1 MELSKLLLKILYLAI
16 LYVFCYIILKN
27 QTPLDNMN
35 LIALSFFLSVLVMY
49 VTFEQ
54 VYAFLTYSE
63 IIFKQKGDEEKEK
76 EEEVGNKKGKTHTEI
91 DEKVKVHNKSVNDY
105 IFDHTHK
112 YIEDSVF

>member
-1 MELSKLLLKILYLAI
+1 MELSKILLKILYLAI
-16 LYVFCYIILKN
+16 LYIFFYIILKN

-35 LIALSFFLSVLVMY
+35 LNALSFFLSVLVMY
-49 VTFEQ
+49 MTFEQ
-54 VYAFLTYSE
+54 VYVFLTYNE
-63 IIFKQKGDEEKEK
+63 IIFKQKGDEEK

-91 DEKVKVHNKSVNDY
+91 DEKVKVRNKSVNDY